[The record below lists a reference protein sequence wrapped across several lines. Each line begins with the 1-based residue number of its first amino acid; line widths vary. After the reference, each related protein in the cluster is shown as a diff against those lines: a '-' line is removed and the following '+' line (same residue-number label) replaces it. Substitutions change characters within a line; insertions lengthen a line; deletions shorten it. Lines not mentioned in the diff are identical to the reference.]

1 MTKSSDRI
9 DETRR
14 GLLTLAA
21 AAAPAAAAA
30 AALSGTRA
38 EAEEGGGG
46 GDAGYRETPQV
57 RAYYQSARF

>member
-46 GDAGYRETPQV
+46 DAGYRETPQV